1 MAGQRV
7 FVIWTNPLFYES
19 VRLLLSQS
27 KLELAGA
34 SSDHAAA
41 KLQIGELQ
49 PDVVII
55 EENNGDAHASEE
67 TVAILRASPKVI
79 RLSLA
84 DNELSIYQRE
94 SHTIEKVDDLM
105 NLISQASTHEQKA
118 K

>member
-1 MAGQRV
+1 MTGQRV
-7 FVIWTNPLFYES
+7 FVIWTNPLFHES
-19 VRLLLSQS
+19 VRLLLNQS
-27 KLELAGA
+27 MLELVGA

-41 KLQIGELQ
+41 KRQINDLE

-55 EENNGDAHASEE
+55 EESNGETNAGAE

-94 SHTIEKVDDLM
+94 SRTIEKVDDLM
-105 NLISQASTHEQKA
+105 NLISQASTHDKEA

>member
-1 MAGQRV
+1 MTGQRV
-7 FVIWTNPLFYES
+7 FVIWTNPLFHES

-27 KLELAGA
+27 KLELVGA
-34 SSDHAAA
+34 SSDHTAAQR
-41 KLQIGELQ
+41 QISELE

-55 EENNGDAHASEE
+55 EENDGETNASEE

-94 SHTIEKVDDLM
+94 KRTIKKVDDLM
-105 NLISQASTHEQKA
+105 NLISQASTQEREA
-118 K
+118 N